1 MFQAKFHATNQRF
14 TAEFTASERFNASGL
29 SERIST
35 PYTFYDGI
43 VEVTP
48 TNETI
53 TLNTHDKILMRNI
66 IVNPIPNNYG
76 LVSWNGSFLRI
87 S

>member
-1 MFQAKFHATNQRF
+1 MFQANFDIEPR
-14 TAEFTASERFNASGL
+14 EFTASFNTNQSFNSSGFKAHI
-29 SERIST
+29 ET
-35 PYTFYDGI
+35 PFTFYDGSA
-43 VEVTP
+43 EVTP
-48 TNETI
+48 SNEMI
-53 TLNTHDKILMRNI
+53 VLNTHGKILMRNI